1 MKLVSVCRLY
11 ACITAVTNALSEF
24 TLPNVKLVPAE
35 RDVVRAVTWY
45 SLHNM
50 IPCLAIALNVHQ
62 PCVIGIID
70 VCGELAPVYLLLVT
84 VV

>member
-1 MKLVSVCRLY
+1 MKLVNVCRLY
-11 ACITAVTNALSEF
+11 ACITAVTNALFES

-35 RDVVRAVTWY
+35 RDVERAVTWY

-50 IPCLAIALNVHQ
+50 FPCLAIALNVHQ

-70 VCGELAPVYLLLVT
+70 VCGELATVYLLLVT